1 MIKKQLLLASAA
13 TLMLSTACVD
23 DNYNLSDIDGTI
35 GINVNELTIPLNTDS
50 LTLNQVID
58 LEDTEQ
64 IKKVETSS
72 GKFIYALVEDG
83 EFDSDPIDIPDFT
96 AEKEYIEPIEDEL
109 SIGGLPDFGV
119 KSLSANKRDINSV
132 HYALSTKPST
142 FSNKSEKVDEH
153 ILDVDSIGVS
163 NTYFDVDVKVGN
175 DFLYDKVDALHF
187 ENLKLKMPKGLKAVF
202 TLSYNE
208 KEQGAMKDYDVT
220 KNYDIKTGLLDL
232 STTEIITT
240 DGKISLNVN
249 ISEILITNKND
260 NIHYDAEFII
270 DDTKNENNFSF
281 AGEVGV
287 NAGEL
292 VIYEDEIHAEAGG
305 FSSLPTSIPY
315 LCTPVLSAITASTF
329 SGKIF
334 YNIDNLNIDPVA
346 LNDLP
351 DFLNDDET
359 NIKLSDPQIYLKI
372 SNPLASSNVYAET
385 GLKITQ
391 IRYKNNSPYESDPFT
406 LDANAYG
413 DPGKLHIG
421 GRDNTF
427 CLTSDSEFNNY
438 QSDYRDA
445 STVAFTGLSDI
456 ISLSNKDK
464 QNGLKGLP
472 KELKIEITDP
482 QVPEQLVKDFALGQE
497 DLVVKGN
504 YEIFAPL
511 ALDGETS
518 VIVYSDTVNDWY
530 DETLE
535 KLTIKGLKINA
546 KADSD
551 VPLKVTLKIK
561 PIGLDGEVLVDPIT
575 KEKIESNV
583 IELEPHAK
591 KPLDV
596 EIKGN
601 IVGLDGIIFEAKLF
615 GDNGEA
621 ISPDQKIDIKNLKI
635 TISGRYVDEM

>member
-64 IKKVETSS
+64 IKKVETSP

-96 AEKEYIEPIEDEL
+96 AEGEYIEPIIDEL

-119 KSLSANKRDINSV
+119 KSLSATKRDINSV
-132 HYALSTKPST
+132 HYALSTKPSN

-163 NTYFDVDVKVGN
+163 ETYFDVEVKVGN
-175 DFLYDKVDALHF
+175 ELLYDKVDALHF
-187 ENLKLKMPKGLKAVF
+187 ENLILKMPRGLKAVF
-202 TLSYNE
+202 TLSYDE
-208 KEQGAMKDYDVT
+208 KDNGMKDYDVT
-220 KNYDIKTGLLDL
+220 KNYDIKTGLLNL
-232 STTEIITT
+232 SATEIKTT

-292 VIYEDEIHAEAGG
+292 VIYENEIHAEAGG
-305 FSSLPTSIPY
+305 FSSLPTSVPY
-315 LCTPVLSAITASTF
+315 VCTPILSDITASTF
-329 SGKIF
+329 SGKIS

-427 CLTSDSEFNNY
+427 CLTSDLEFNNY